1 MVPVVKKLARVCTL
15 SYPLVTVLRGVCPCM
30 SPRPYMATR
39 GDAQA
44 VDNLMGET
52 LVSCVLSAC
61 RADRRRREQRR
72 CIRVA
77 FTRGERL

>member
-52 LVSCVLSAC
+52 LVSCVLSNWQG
-61 RADRRRREQRR
+61 R
-72 CIRVA
+72 
-77 FTRGERL
+77 